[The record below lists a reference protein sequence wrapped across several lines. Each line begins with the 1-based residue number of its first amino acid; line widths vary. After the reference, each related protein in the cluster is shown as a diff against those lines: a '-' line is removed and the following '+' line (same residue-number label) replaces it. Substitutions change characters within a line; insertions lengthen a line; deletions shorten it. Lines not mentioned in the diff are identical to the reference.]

1 MKAVWISGAVG
12 FLLGAVL
19 TLALSTGLSTDVS
32 EPVVAPG
39 RGSPAPQPMVV
50 LPRAS
55 RSDRPV
61 RARRRA
67 PSEDVDEIA
76 AVLAECEAE
85 VDQLHLEL
93 YGEPLQWTDDIPE
106 VQREAPFREVMAA
119 VEDQCGGRPM
129 SHLDCSEP
137 PCMAVYFG
145 SAPQIG
151 ADCEPWAEAYGV
163 ASSNMSRRVECADG
177 RQMRMV
183 VLSPTAEAYAS
194 GEEMMARGAQR
205 DPAVR
210 EQRSVRMNHRWNELA
225 LDIPCPAL

>member
-1 MKAVWISGAVG
+1 MTTATHMKDSATMPSHYTNLLDLAREANLVG
-12 FLLGAVL
+12 GSMSILGWDQEVL
-19 TLALSTGLSTDVS
+19 MPEGGIEYRGRQLALLAKLHHEMSTSTAFAD
-32 EPVVAPG
+32 A
-39 RGSPAPQPMVV
+39 
-50 LPRAS
+50 
-55 RSDRPV
+55 
-61 RARRRA
+61 
-67 PSEDVDEIA
+67 
-76 AVLAECEAE
+76 LAECEAE